1 MLNPDFRDIL
11 YAFVEEHVE
20 FIVVGAYA
28 LAVHG
33 LPRATGD
40 FDLWVRPSSDNSNKI
55 WKALKRFGAPM
66 KGLSEK
72 DFEDKDLITSIS
84 EVDFD
89 SAWESR
95 QQVEVEGI
103 EIPVLGKD
111 ELIRNLCQHPSPP
124 RLIPL
129 RPARGAGPADD
140 RN

>member
-1 MLNPDFRDIL
+1 MLNPDFRDISC
-11 YAFVEEHVE
+11 AFVEEHVE

-40 FDLWVRPSSDNSNKI
+40 IDLWVRPSSDNSKKI
-55 WKALKRFGAPM
+55 WKALKKFGAPM

-72 DFEDKDLITSIS
+72 DFEDIDLITSIS

-95 QQVEVEGI
+95 QQVEMEGI

-111 ELIRNLCQHPSPP
+111 ELIRNNVLSAPVPTEAHTSS
-124 RLIPL
+124 
-129 RPARGAGPADD
+129 ARSRRGPC
-140 RN
+140 R